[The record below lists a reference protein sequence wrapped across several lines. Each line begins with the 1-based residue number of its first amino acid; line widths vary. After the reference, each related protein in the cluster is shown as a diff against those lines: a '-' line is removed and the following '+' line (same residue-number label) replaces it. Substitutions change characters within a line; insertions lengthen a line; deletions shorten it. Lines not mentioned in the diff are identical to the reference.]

1 MTDPTQNTD
10 KLLDKRTIDRRLA
23 RGTLSRDS
31 FDSHLNSLPDLAGE
45 TENIAEAVY
54 GNLFPV
60 TETEAEPAAA
70 APVGNTVSYTHLTLP
85 TILRV

>member
-1 MTDPTQNTD
+1 MTDPTQNTE

-31 FDSHLNSLPDLAGE
+31 FDTHLKSLPDLAGE
-45 TENIAEAVY
+45 TDNIAEAVY

-60 TETEAEPAAA
+60 SEPEVETAA
-70 APVGNTVSYTHLTLP
+70 APVAPVGTPLSEG
-85 TILRV
+85 